1 MAALQT
7 LALLSVIGISSSQTS
22 ECSYFNL
29 MSHLNLT
36 SSNEALQV
44 ARPVKS
50 WNTTTLVQLDMV
62 LFGILGVDEKSQ
74 TVALQVLIR
83 MSWRNELLSWNPSEF
98 CGIDMLNIP
107 RSMVWIPDIA
117 IKEDASDTGSVQEDP
132 FLKLDPSGLLSGT
145 SRQQLTYTCQLD
157 LFRFPF
163 DQQNCSLE
171 FYSLSHNSRSLKLET
186 TGNGTAFTI
195 VSKMIKTTEGEW
207 TLVELQVTED
217 AASTLQRVGSSLQYT
232 VREHQEAVRATWSS
246 SGSRRLQV
254 VMKRRPFLYVINLI
268 LPLMFLLFL
277 DLASFF
283 ISESKLS
290 FKVTVL
296 LSVFVLLLNLQTI
309 LPSTEEHMPMLA
321 VYCVSIFTLVF
332 FGVLEA
338 VLVSFLI
345 EMDDSRREEAKGAV
359 RAEVDNQPK
368 AQRPTE
374 PTEETDETEENQ
386 PDDQNLL
393 KLILDKVQLTLL
405 EVLRERQ
412 DKRKPGCFRK
422 LAKLIDVVFF
432 AIYLTTIIISLIVL
446 FVIWIGK

>member
-1 MAALQT
+1 MAALQA

-44 ARPVKS
+44 TRPVKS

-195 VSKMIKTTEGEW
+195 VSKKIKTTEGEW

-232 VREHQEAVRATWSS
+232 
-246 SGSRRLQV
+246 V

-321 VYCVSIFTLVF
+321 IYCVSVFTLVF

-368 AQRPTE
+368 AQRPTAE
-374 PTEETDETEENQ
+374 PTEETDETEENL

>member
-1 MAALQT
+1 
-7 LALLSVIGISSSQTS
+7 
-22 ECSYFNL
+22 

-232 VREHQEAVRATWSS
+232 V
-246 SGSRRLQV
+246 

-368 AQRPTE
+368 AQRPTAE